1 MSYINRDF
9 SAGLDE
15 QNERRTKRTKRT
27 LEAQGTKKREKRAI
41 FLYFEKPKR
50 FIFQKG
56 KNGDNHLCFKLL
68 DSEFVRKGEK
78 FGQK

>member
-27 LEAQGTKKREKRAI
+27 LEAQGTKKREKRQNWSQIATGS
-41 FLYFEKPKR
+41 KR
-50 FIFQKG
+50 
-56 KNGDNHLCFKLL
+56 
-68 DSEFVRKGEK
+68 
-78 FGQK
+78 